1 MYSKLSSS
9 PTTNHHQN
17 HKQDEEDYLKMAH
30 DLLQQLTQN
39 YNTLS
44 STTPTTGV
52 VAVVQPNIICYNTL
66 FNAHAKRGNV
76 YQILQYMFS
85 LLQHNDDDTD
95 TIATSSNNFKIHMDV
110 VSYTSL
116 LDGIAHSLDFL
127 FVDNKKKSG
136 RNNNS
141 HNSNNN
147 NNSDTRRKIQNLI

>member
-1 MYSKLSSS
+1 
-9 PTTNHHQN
+9 
-17 HKQDEEDYLKMAH
+17 MAH
-30 DLLQQLTQN
+30 DLLHQLTQN

-66 FNAHAKRGNV
+66 FNAHAKRGN
-76 YQILQYMFS
+76 
-85 LLQHNDDDTD
+85 HNDDDDTD

-136 RNNNS
+136 RNNN
-141 HNSNNN
+141 NNN
-147 NNSDTRRKIQNLI
+147 NNNNNKKKKDEKELGRW